1 MDQNQYTPNGPETQ
15 DQKPRT
21 SGGGWRS
28 IDVNNAPLYTDNQR
42 PTAPVRNYAE
52 NVSRASSR
60 QRTPTKK
67 KKRKAG
73 PLPPWL
79 LVLGAHLYYTLLFH
93 LFIPA
98 ETNFGR
104 RFAIFL
110 FAFGFGFLSALL
122 ATISKK
128 RWAHTLGAV
137 LITAFW
143 AVLFL
148 MEYFIYDAFQMFYT
162 IRGIFGA
169 GAGNAGQSD
178 FAARTMDSI
187 RRGLWRILLYLVPFI
202 VYFVVNRYGRFR
214 RLLTRGIRRYLSIL
228 GVIFILLGLLF
239 SYNISADKR
248 LLTDHYQFTD
258 AVNSFGLPYVVLRD
272 IIDDQATGDPLDVSY
287 DANVTHEWDY
297 RGDPTDAPPI
307 DTDEPV
313 ESGEKPE
320 PSESGETGETVETE
334 PVTPVRPK
342 PEKDYNVMSID
353 FQSLID
359 NASSERVQK
368 VHQYV
373 YSLRPTKTND
383 MTGLFKGKNL
393 IFITAEGFAAEL
405 IDPDI
410 TPTLYRMATKGIHF
424 TDYYQPAWGGS
435 TSTGEFSNLT
445 GIEPADAVQSIQETI
460 GHNMYLTM
468 GNQLMRLGYFSRAYH
483 NNDYTYY
490 GRNKTHENLGYEKFI
505 GMGNGMEE
513 GVKKVWPA
521 SDQQMIDFTVPQYID
536 QQPFSIYYM
545 TVSGH
550 GLYSWSGNSMS
561 YKHKEE
567 VQNLPYSDTI
577 KAFFA
582 CNLEVEY
589 AMQDLVQMLEDA
601 GIADD
606 TVVVLATDHYP
617 YCLEKSDAWGNPVS
631 YLEELYGYP
640 VNDCFAQDHNALIIW
655 SGCIEDMGL
664 EVTTPVYSLDI
675 VPTLSNLFGVDYDS
689 RLLVGRDVFSD
700 ADPLVL
706 WPNCSWITDKGRYN
720 ARTNTF
726 TPVEGAEIP
735 DGYVDQI
742 DTIVRQKIRYSR
754 EVLDLDYFAIL
765 FGKK

>member
-1 MDQNQYTPNGPETQ
+1 MEDNRNAPKEQQSQ
-15 DQKPRT
+15 
-21 SGGGWRS
+21 GGWRS
-28 IDVNNAPLYTDNQR
+28 LDLNNVPSYYTD
-42 PTAPVRNYAE
+42 APQAAPQAAQDR
-52 NVSRASSR
+52 RAPA
-60 QRTPTKK
+60 RTGQKKASGKK
-67 KKRKAG
+67 KGGKRKKAG

-79 LVLGAHLYYTLLFH
+79 LVLGSHLFYTLLFH
-93 LFIPA
+93 LYVGS
-98 ETNFGR
+98 EMNFGR
-104 RFAIFL
+104 RFGIFL
-110 FAFGFGFLSALL
+110 FAMAFGMLSALI

-128 RWAHTLGAV
+128 RKTHTILAV
-137 LITAFW
+137 VVTVFW

-148 MEYFIYDAFQMFYT
+148 MEYFIYDAFKNYYT
-162 IRGIFGA
+162 INGIFGA
-169 GAGNAGQSD
+169 GAANATQED
-178 FAARTMDSI
+178 FAARTFDSI
-187 RRGLWRILLYLVPFI
+187 RRGLWRILLYAVPIAAFFLI
-202 VYFVVNRYGRFR
+202 NRYARFR
-214 RLLTRGIRRYLSIL
+214 RILTRGIRRYLGAC
-228 GVIFILLGLLF
+228 GVIFMALALLF
-239 SYNISADKR
+239 SYNISADASK
-248 LLTDHYQFTD
+248 LKEDYNFTD
-258 AVNSFGLPYVVLRD
+258 AVNCFGLPYVLLRD
-272 IIDDQATGDPLDVSY
+272 TIDSEPTGDPLAGSY
-287 DANVTHEWDY
+287 DPNETHEWDFN
-297 RGDPTDAPPI
+297 GETDKPGGKESQEPGGSEDPEVSVDPSDPSETDPSE
-307 DTDEPV
+307 TSSGLPV
-313 ESGEKPE
+313 HPE
-320 PSESGETGETVETE
+320 PT
-334 PVTPVRPK
+334 K
-342 PEKDYNVMSID
+342 AYNVMQID
-353 FQSLID
+353 FQALIES
-359 NASSERVQK
+359 ASSDRVK
-368 VHQYV
+368 TLHQYV
-373 YSLRPTKTND
+373 YSLKPSKTNE
-383 MTGLFKGKNL
+383 MTGLFAGKNL
-393 IFITAEGFAAEL
+393 IFITAEGFAKEL
-405 IDPDI
+405 IDPDL
-410 TPTLYRMATKGIHF
+410 TPTLYRMATQGIHF

-483 NNDYTYY
+483 NNSYTYY
-490 GRNKTHENLGYEKFI
+490 DRHKTHENLGYEKFI

-513 GVKKVWPA
+513 GVKKVWPE
-521 SDQQMIDFTVPQYID
+521 SDQEMIDYTVPLYID
-536 QQPFSIYYM
+536 KQPFSIYYM

-550 GLYSWSGNSMS
+550 GTYSWSGNSMS

-589 AMQDLVQMLEDA
+589 AMRALVDMLEEA

-617 YCLEKSDAWGNPVS
+617 YCLEKSDAWGNPVN

-655 SGCIEDMGL
+655 SGCIEGLGL

-706 WPNCSWITDKGRYN
+706 WPNTSWKTDLGQYN

-726 TPVEGAEIP
+726 TPAEGAVIP
-735 DGYVDQI
+735 EGYQEEV
-742 DTIVRQKIRYSR
+742 TNTVRQKIRYSR
-754 EVLDLDYFAIL
+754 EVLALDYFAIL

>member
-1 MDQNQYTPNGPETQ
+1 MDQNQFTRNGKEPLQQT
-15 DQKPRT
+15 PRT
-21 SGGGWRS
+21 SGSSGGWRNV
-28 IDVNNAPLYTDNQR
+28 DLNNAPLYGTDPKPAQYRQTAEAASGSGQR
-42 PTAPVRNYAE
+42 SAAR
-52 NVSRASSR
+52 
-60 QRTPTKK
+60 K

-79 LVLGAHLYYTLLFH
+79 LVLVCHLYYTFLFH
-93 LFIPA
+93 LCLPGKL
-98 ETNFGR
+98 NFGQ
-104 RFAIFL
+104 RFAITL
-110 FAFGFGFLSALL
+110 FALGFGMLSALL
-122 ATISKK
+122 ATVSKK

-137 LITAFW
+137 LVTAFW
-143 AVLFL
+143 AVMFL
-148 MEYFIYDAFQMFYT
+148 MEFFIHDAFQMFYT
-162 IRGIFGA
+162 AKGIFGA
-169 GAGNAGQSD
+169 GAENAGQSD

-187 RRGLWRILLYLVPFI
+187 LGGFWLIVLFILPI
-202 VYFVVNRYGRFR
+202 AAYFLINRFCRFR
-214 RLLTRGIRRYLSIL
+214 RILTRGIRRYLAICGGL
-228 GVIFILLGLLF
+228 FIALALLF
-239 SYNISADKR
+239 SYNISADSR

-258 AVNSFGLPYVVLRD
+258 AVKRFGLPYVMLRD
-272 IIDDQATGDPLDVSY
+272 IIDDQPTGDPLDVSY
-287 DANVTHEWDY
+287 NDGETHEWDY
-297 RGDPTDAPPI
+297 RGDPSETDP
-307 DTDEPV
+307 
-313 ESGEKPE
+313 GETANPGE
-320 PSESGETGETVETE
+320 TVQPGESGETAETGETE
-334 PVTPVRPK
+334 PVTPERPK
-342 PEKDYNVMSID
+342 PEKEYNVMQID

-359 NASSERVQK
+359 NASSDRVKK

-373 YSLRPTKTND
+373 YSLRPSKTND

-393 IFITAEGFAAEL
+393 IFISAEGFAKEL
-405 IDPDI
+405 IDPDL
-410 TPTLYRMATKGIHF
+410 TPTLYRLATKGIHF

-445 GIEPADAVQSIQETI
+445 GIEPADAVQSIKETI

-490 GRNKTHENLGYEKFI
+490 GRDKTHENLGYEKFI

-513 GVKKVWPA
+513 GVKKQWPE
-521 SDQQMIDFTVPQYID
+521 SDQEMIDYTVPLYID
-536 QQPFSIYYM
+536 KQPFSIYYM

-550 GLYSWSGNSMS
+550 GLYSWQGNSMS
-561 YKHKEE
+561 YKHKDE
-567 VQNLPYSDTI
+567 VQDLPYGETL

-589 AMQDLVQMLEDA
+589 AMRDLVQMLEDA

-606 TVVVLATDHYP
+606 TVIVLATDHYP

-640 VNDCFAQDHNALIIW
+640 VNDCFAQDHNGLIIW

-700 ADPLVL
+700 QEPLVL

-726 TPVEGAEIP
+726 TPVEGVEIP

-742 DTIVRQKIRYSR
+742 DTIVRQKIRYSK
-754 EVLDLDYFAIL
+754 EVLDLDYFATI